1 MWWWMIPDARSLCV
15 LPAKVFGKG
24 LEVICRNKAV
34 GSFIRR
40 YGSLVEPG
48 TALPSYVETTL
59 KDDEKGDPLITKDA
73 LVAIGVMTE
82 EQYEEV
88 LNFYLSYYPEH
99 CMEKT
104 DYFPGVKEFLNAMVQ
119 KGMKMA
125 VISNKTES
133 MAQKIIAHYF
143 SEYTW
148 EFVWGRADS
157 RPLKPAKEAGILACE
172 ALGLQPEEVLF
183 VGDGDADMEFASTM
197 GFIGAGVTWGN
208 RDPEQL
214 LAAGADFLVNSWEE
228 LLAKF

>member
-1 MWWWMIPDARSLCV
+1 MNFQKVKAVIFDLDGTLLDTLADIGTGINKGLCRVGYEEHPIRSYRQRI
-15 LPAKVFGKG
+15 GKG
-24 LEVICRNKAV
+24 IKNAV
-34 GSFIRR
+34 RM
-40 YGSLVEPG
+40 SLPE
-48 TALPSYVETTL
+48 TA
-59 KDDEKGDPLITKDA
+59 
-73 LVAIGVMTE
+73 TE